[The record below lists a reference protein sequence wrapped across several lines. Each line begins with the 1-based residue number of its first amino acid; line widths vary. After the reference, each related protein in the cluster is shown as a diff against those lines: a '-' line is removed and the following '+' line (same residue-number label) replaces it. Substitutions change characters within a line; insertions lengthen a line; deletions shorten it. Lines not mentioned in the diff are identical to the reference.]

1 MSSHLPWPKSR
12 FNIGFYLKSHVSNFR
27 TAFAFF
33 GRRFFFSVGVSLL
46 LGIAM
51 VLPASLW
58 LFYKNLVNIDQEW
71 SGQPGLVVYL
81 EIHAND
87 GEIKRTLE
95 ELQSLKDLRD
105 LYIVP
110 ADQALKRFG
119 YLTGVGDL
127 KELLGANPLPF
138 SIQGYLANDV
148 EYFDYEKLRKK
159 IKKMPYIDDVVLEIE
174 WLENLR
180 EITGLVNLLLIVY
193 VILFAIASA
202 FISFTSIK
210 IAIEDRLTEV
220 KILKLVGATNAQ
232 IRRPF
237 LYCGVLYGLVGAIA
251 GLVIV
256 TLTMAW
262 MYEPLRFIL
271 DSNVSG
277 LGFFGVT
284 SFFVPLV
291 LICGA
296 SVGWLGAI
304 FGVQPQMKKLEL
316 L

>member
-1 MSSHLPWPKSR
+1 
-12 FNIGFYLKSHVSNFR
+12 
-27 TAFAFF
+27 
-33 GRRFFFSVGVSLL
+33 
-46 LGIAM
+46 M

-159 IKKMPYIDDVVLEIE
+159 IKKMPHIDDVVLEIE

-237 LYCGVLYGLVGAIA
+237 L
-251 GLVIV
+251 
-256 TLTMAW
+256 
-262 MYEPLRFIL
+262 
-271 DSNVSG
+271 S
-277 LGFFGVT
+277 
-284 SFFVPLV
+284 
-291 LICGA
+291 
-296 SVGWLGAI
+296 
-304 FGVQPQMKKLEL
+304 
-316 L
+316 